1 MAKESGVLDFKTTF
15 LFLLFQVFQIFISIL
30 ISPIIFIVIIFSRLS
45 SKKLYKPR
53 LVWGSTPIIS
63 YSYWS
68 NSMVE
73 AGFESETFTTHYYSA
88 INKREDWDII
98 LSEKC
103 SFFWWPLR
111 PYCAFIFSL
120 IKYDVFFISFDGF
133 FLGSTPLNY
142 YQAQILKMAGKKIIV
157 LPYGSDSYVYR
168 NIRSVLTMHGLLMSY
183 PGASRKQDKISK
195 NVKYWTKH
203 ADVLVTGI
211 MGPDGFGRWDVLMP
225 SHLMLDL
232 KKWHCSRRTNISNE
246 KSESVTIGH
255 APNHR
260 GFKGTEFIIAAIETL
275 KKEGFRVELKL
286 FEKMQNEEVKK
297 SLREDI
303 DILVE
308 QIISTGH
315 GLNGLEGMASGL
327 PTISNLEDE
336 SYTLPFR
343 RWSYFSECPLVSATP
358 ENLVEVLR
366 KLVTRPELRHQL
378 GSAGRAYVEKY
389 HGLDSAQYLFS
400 NVIDYVYGR
409 KESLINLY
417 HPLLGEYPNRLP
429 KIQHP
434 LVNNR
439 IVD

>member
-1 MAKESGVLDFKTTF
+1 MAKESGDLDFKTTF
-15 LFLLFQVFQIFISIL
+15 LLLLFQVFQIFISIL
-30 ISPIIFIVIIFSRLS
+30 ISPIIFIFIIFSRLN
-45 SKKLYKPR
+45 SKKLCKPR

-73 AGFESETFTTHYYSA
+73 AGFESETFTKDYYSA

-98 LSEKC
+98 LSEKY
-103 SFFWWPLR
+103 SYLWWPLR

-168 NIRSVLTMHGLLMSY
+168 NIRSISIIHGLLMSY

-203 ADVLVTGI
+203 ADVLVAGI

-225 SHLMLDL
+225 SHIMLDL
-232 KKWHCSRRTNISNE
+232 KNWHCSRRTDISNE
-246 KSESVTIGH
+246 KSKNIIIGH

-260 GFKGTEFIIAAIETL
+260 GVKGTEFIIAAIESL
-275 KKEGFRVELKL
+275 KKKGFRVELKL
-286 FEKMQNEEVKK
+286 FEKTQNEEVKR

-336 SYTLPFR
+336 TYTLPFR

-378 GSAGRAYVEKY
+378 GAAGRAYVEKY
-389 HGLDSAQYLFS
+389 HGLDSAQYLFK

-417 HPLLGEYPNRLP
+417 HPLLGEYPNRSP

-434 LVNNR
+434 LINNR